1 MICSSCLNNFANELL
16 LSECTGVHRLQNFA
30 QGKKRVITW
39 TMMSKQQKTRHVWTF
54 ILNNKQKWKKLT
66 LFENNTLIWKKQDGA
81 TETEFSK
88 ESAVVKGKLFPPFLY
103 PEMYIKPR

>member
-1 MICSSCLNNFANELL
+1 M
-16 LSECTGVHRLQNFA
+16 
-30 QGKKRVITW
+30 
-39 TMMSKQQKTRHVWTF
+39 
-54 ILNNKQKWKKLT
+54 KKLT

-103 PEMYIKPR
+103 PEMYIKPS